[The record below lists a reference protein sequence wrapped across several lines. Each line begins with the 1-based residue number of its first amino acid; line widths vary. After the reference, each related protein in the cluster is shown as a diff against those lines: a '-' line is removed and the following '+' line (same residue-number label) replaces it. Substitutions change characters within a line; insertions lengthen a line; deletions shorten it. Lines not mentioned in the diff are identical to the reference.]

1 MDGAPRRRSLPDH
14 GLPARATS
22 RAGSP
27 CHIAAFTLIEMV
39 LALALLGSLMV
50 ALNVF
55 VFSMAEAWGQGS
67 DERLFRQHARAVTRF
82 VDETL
87 YGTLY
92 GPGASGLRVD
102 EVRLPDGGTAV
113 RLLYNVRDA
122 GRLAS
127 WPARPLPDVD
137 CSLGVI
143 ERRGLVLL
151 WQSRLE
157 DRYDED
163 PPREAVVSP
172 FVVSIGYDYYDDT
185 FKRWETVEEIRKD
198 TTTSAWELPAR
209 IRLRFKRD
217 AMEMET
223 AITLPSKGEGATW
236 Y

>member
-1 MDGAPRRRSLPDH
+1 
-14 GLPARATS
+14 
-22 RAGSP
+22 
-27 CHIAAFTLIEMV
+27 MV

-67 DERLFRQHARAVTRF
+67 DERLFRQHARAVTRY
-82 VDETL
+82 VEETL
-87 YGTLY
+87 SGTLY

-163 PPREAVVSP
+163 PPREAMVSP

-185 FKRWETVEEIRKD
+185 FKRWETEEEVRKDD
-198 TTTSAWELPAR
+198 TTTNAWELPAR

-217 AMEMET
+217 AMETET